1 MKAAKLKTIFAVLAV
16 GLTMSA
22 LAVAETFP
30 AGSTMEAIQKKGKFV
45 VGTSLDGPGFSMLNP
60 TTNKAEGFEIDI
72 ARQLAR
78 KLTGSE
84 DNVEFVPVL
93 SANRFAFVQT
103 GRVDISLATATINDE
118 RKKIIGFAGPY
129 YLAGQDVMVG
139 KNSGIQNLSDLN
151 GKSVCVVT
159 GTDSA
164 VNLLKVA
171 PKAEIHSLTDE
182 KSCAEAVSDGR
193 FAALTDDGA
202 VLVPFVKLQPDRLR
216 LLGKPFT
223 KEPYGVVV
231 KHDDVQF
238 RNWINGELEAM
249 IKSGQWQ
256 RMYDRDLKD
265 FGEAQVPTIE
275 RY

>member
-1 MKAAKLKTIFAVLAV
+1 MRIANLKVIVASLVV
-16 GLTMSA
+16 GLT
-22 LAVAETFP
+22 LAGIASAETFP
-30 AGSTMEAIQKKGKFV
+30 SGSTMEAIQKKGKVV
-45 VGTSLDGPGFSMLNP
+45 VGTSLDGPGFSLLNP
-60 TTNKAEGFEIDI
+60 TTNKAEGFEID
-72 ARQLAR
+72 LAKYLAKR
-78 KLTGSE
+78 LTGSE
-84 DNVEFVPVL
+84 SNVEFVPVL

-129 YLAGQDVMVG
+129 YLAGQDVLVG
-139 KNSGIQNLSDLN
+139 KNSNIQTLNDLN

-164 VNLLKVA
+164 ANLLKVA
-171 PKAEIHSLTDE
+171 PKAEIHSLADE

-202 VLVPFVKLQPDRLR
+202 VLVPFVKLQPDRVR
-216 LLGKPFT
+216 ILGKPFT
-223 KEPYGVVV
+223 KEPYGIVV

-238 RNWINGELEAM
+238 RNWINTELETM
-249 IKSGQWQ
+249 IKNGEWQ
-256 RMYDRDLKD
+256 RLYDKDLKE
-265 FGEAQVPTIE
+265 FGAAQVPAVE

>member
-1 MKAAKLKTIFAVLAV
+1 MKAAKSKAIVAMLAL
-16 GLTMSA
+16 GLTLSA
-22 LAVAETFP
+22 VAAAETFP
-30 AGSTMEAIQKKGKFV
+30 VGSTMEAIQKKGKVV
-45 VGTSLDGPGFSMLNP
+45 VGTSLDGPGFSLLNP

-72 ARQLAR
+72 ARKLAKR
-78 KLTGSE
+78 LTGSE

-139 KNSGIQNLSDLN
+139 KNSDIHSLADLN

-159 GTDSA
+159 GTDSG

-223 KEPYGVVV
+223 KEPYGIVV

-249 IKSGQWQ
+249 IKSGEWQ
-256 RMYDRDLKD
+256 RIYDKDLKD
-265 FGEAQVPTIE
+265 FGEAQVPTID